1 MAIITT
7 YPFKKAPLNKNDE
20 IIISDAQSNNPNFK
34 TKSTSIDNIAAFVI
48 ANDSFIYDG
57 TAVASDNWVIVHNLN
72 KYVQATVVD
81 TANEVNIGDIK
92 YNSLNQI
99 TITFSAPFSGYAYLN

>member
-7 YPFKKAPLNKNDE
+7 YPFKKAPLSKDDE

-48 ANDSFIYDG
+48 ARDAYVWKQD
-57 TAVASDNWVIVHNLN
+57 VAADTWVIPHNLD
-72 KYVQATVVD
+72 KYPSATVVD
-81 TANEVNIGDIK
+81 TGRNVNIGDITYDSK
-92 YNSLNQI
+92 NQI
-99 TITFSAPFSGYAYLN
+99 TIRFSAPFSGEAYLN